1 MNSEQVELAIKN
13 ALKHAAAV
21 VVQDDEEYNQA
32 VALVDSKSF
41 EKEAEKLLKN
51 FKKEATEESMKA
63 VDDFYNSEDYNKY
76 QKAVENLYFNMSEVI
91 LPYIEMFS
99 LEKGNLN

>member
-21 VVQDDEEYNQA
+21 VVQDDEEYSQA

-63 VDDFYNSEDYNKY
+63 VDDFYNSEDYKKY

>member
-32 VALVDSKSF
+32 VALVDGKSF

-63 VDDFYNSEDYNKY
+63 VDDFYNSEDYKKY

-99 LEKGNLN
+99 IEKGVLN

>member
-32 VALVDSKSF
+32 VALVDGKSF

-51 FKKEATEESMKA
+51 FKKEATEESMKI
-63 VDDFYNSEDYNKY
+63 VDDFYNSEDYKKY

>member
-13 ALKHAAAV
+13 ALKHAAAI

-51 FKKEATEESMKA
+51 FKKEATEESIKA
-63 VDDFYNSEDYNKY
+63 VDDFYNSEDYKKY

-99 LEKGNLN
+99 LEKRSIN